1 MNVPDT
7 AAMSVALLSDKPT
20 RNEHL
25 RAALDALG
33 ATVAYESIADTFDRG
48 ALERSGASVVIVN
61 LDDGD
66 NSEFD
71 AVYDLLDDDR
81 YRVLINDG
89 GVSSA
94 LSGWDQARWM
104 RHLGAKIFGNADIHP
119 PRPPHAEAVP
129 ESSHAGI
136 PDAAREAVAVSQP
149 EPVAAMPAADRVA
162 ANDLSIDMP
171 AAPDVPSLEA
181 RADASDLRD
190 FDFDLA
196 PVPAA
201 PSAGAQ
207 APDTL
212 ALADDFDF
220 DLPLAPASPGNAP
233 HAPEAETLADDFD
246 FEMPPVPVAPAFDAA
261 AGHAAAGADES
272 IIELTGLETEEVSEL
287 ADWTLADDDLVAA
300 PPPPAPSAFEDAA
313 QAQAASEPAELPLG
327 DFDLDLDFD
336 APPPPVQLESP
347 GDVLHSSGDSS
358 EWSID
363 ELLNDVL
370 APPPVHADDEVV
382 VDKVSAAEYLAPES
396 EGTAPPPVPSDGG
409 FTLELVPLE
418 DVVAPVAIEKASHE
432 NWLDP
437 DAAANAKIRRIW
449 VLGAS
454 IGGPEAVRVFLGQLP
469 AGYPA
474 LFLLAQHLGDEFV
487 ETMTRQLARSIALT
501 VRTPAHGDRASHG
514 EVFVVPNG
522 KRLLVE
528 PNGVVVLQDIAEQ
541 PAYRPSI
548 DRVLEDVAERFGAN
562 AGAVVFSGMSDDA
575 AEGCK
580 AIAARGGSVYVQS
593 PDSCVVSTMI
603 DGVLETGVVQFQ
615 GTPEELARKLNEER
629 A

>member
-1 MNVPDT
+1 
-7 AAMSVALLSDKPT
+7 MSVALLSDKPT

-25 RAALDALG
+25 RAALGALG
-33 ATVAYESIADTFDRG
+33 ATVAYESVADTFDRD
-48 ALERSGASVVIVN
+48 ALERSGARVVIVN

-129 ESSHAGI
+129 ETAPETALADI
-136 PDAAREAVAVSQP
+136 PDAALEADAAPEADVVREAEAAAVAS
-149 EPVAAMPAADRVA
+149 ETDDLGAD
-162 ANDLSIDMP
+162 DFTIDMP
-171 AAPDVPSLEA
+171 APPAFDVHAHDDAVPEA
-181 RADASDLRD
+181 RAPESAALDD
-190 FDFDLA
+190 FDFELP

-201 PSAGAQ
+201 PVVGSG
-207 APDTL
+207 
-212 ALADDFDF
+212 
-220 DLPLAPASPGNAP
+220 
-233 HAPEAETLADDFD
+233 APEIAEPADDFD
-246 FEMPPVPVAPAFDAA
+246 FEMPAVPVAPAFDVAA
-261 AGHAAAGADES
+261 SGDADIDVDAVELVGA
-272 IIELTGLETEEVSEL
+272 ETTDAFEL
-287 ADWTLADDDLVAA
+287 ADWTAADDDLIAA
-300 PPPPAPSAFEDAA
+300 PPPPAPSVFDEAA
-313 QAQAASEPAELPLG
+313 NTQASVEPVELPLG
-327 DFDLDLDFD
+327 DFDLDLDLD
-336 APPPPVQLESP
+336 APPPPVQLEAP
-347 GDVLHSSGDSS
+347 GDVLHSAGDSNQ
-358 EWSID
+358 WSID
-363 ELLNDVL
+363 ELLDDVL
-370 APPPVHADDEVV
+370 APPPVHADDEVI
-382 VDKVSAAEYLAPES
+382 VDKVSAAEYLAPDS
-396 EGTAPPPVPSDGG
+396 EGAAAPPATSGA

-418 DVVAPVAIEKASHE
+418 EVVAPVAIEKASHE

-437 DAAANAKIRRIW
+437 SAAANAKIRRVW

-454 IGGPEAVRVFLGQLP
+454 IGGPEAVRIFLSQLP

-514 EVFVVPNG
+514 EVFVVPND

-528 PNGVVVLQDIAEQ
+528 PNGVVVLQDVAGQ
-541 PAYRPSI
+541 SAYRPSI
-548 DRVLEDVAERFGAN
+548 DRVLEDVAERFGAS
-562 AGAVVFSGMSDDA
+562 AGAIVFSGMSDDA
-575 AEGCK
+575 VEGCK
-580 AIAARGGSVYVQS
+580 AIAARGGNVYVQS

-603 DGVLETGVVQFQ
+603 DGVLDTGVVQFQ
-615 GTPEELARKLNEER
+615 GTPEELAGKLNEER
-629 A
+629 G

>member
-1 MNVPDT
+1 MNVPDA

-33 ATVAYESIADTFDRG
+33 AAVAYESVADTFDRG
-48 ALERSGASVVIVN
+48 ALERSGARVVIVN

-104 RHLGAKIFGNADIHP
+104 RHLGAKIFGNADVHP
-119 PRPPHAEAVP
+119 PRPAHAEAVP
-129 ESSHAGI
+129 EAALADI
-136 PDAAREAVAVSQP
+136 PDVAREPDISHEA
-149 EPVAAMPAADRVA
+149 EPAAATTESD
-162 ANDLSIDMP
+162 DLGADDFIIDMP
-171 AAPDVPSLEA
+171 APPAFDAPAHNAPASQAPSLEP
-181 RADASDLRD
+181 DALDD
-190 FDFDLA
+190 FDFDL
-196 PVPAA
+196 PPIPAA
-201 PSAGAQ
+201 PVIGSSA
-207 APDTL
+207 PETM

-220 DLPLAPASPGNAP
+220 DIPAAPA
-233 HAPEAETLADDFD
+233 
-246 FEMPPVPVAPAFDAA
+246 APAFDAA
-261 AGHAAAGADES
+261 ASDVADIHVDAVELAG
-272 IIELTGLETEEVSEL
+272 TETTDAFEL
-287 ADWTLADDDLVAA
+287 ADWTLADDDLIAA
-300 PPPPAPSAFEDAA
+300 PPPPAPSVFDDAA
-313 QAQAASEPAELPLG
+313 SAQAPVEAVELPLG
-327 DFDLDLDFD
+327 DFDLDLDLD
-336 APPPPVQLESP
+336 APAPPVQLEAP
-347 GDVLHSSGDSS
+347 GDVLHSAGESS

-363 ELLNDVL
+363 ELLDGVL
-370 APPPVHADDEVV
+370 APPTVRADDEVV
-382 VDKVSAAEYLAPES
+382 VDKVSAAEYLAPEA
-396 EGTAPPPVPSDGG
+396 ENAAPPPSPNSA

-418 DVVAPVAIEKASHE
+418 EAVAPVAIEKASHE

-437 DAAANAKIRRIW
+437 GAAANAKIRRVW

-454 IGGPEAVRVFLGQLP
+454 IGGPEAVRVFLSQLP

-487 ETMTRQLARSIALT
+487 DTMTRQLARSIALT

-514 EVFVVPNG
+514 EVFVVPND

-528 PNGVVVLQDIAEQ
+528 PNGVVVLQDVAEQ
-541 PAYRPSI
+541 SAYRPSI
-548 DRVLEDVAERFGAN
+548 DRVLEDVAARFGAS
-562 AGAVVFSGMSDDA
+562 AGAIVFSGMSDDA
-575 AEGCK
+575 ADGAK
-580 AIAARGGSVYVQS
+580 AIAARGGNVYVQS
-593 PDSCVVSTMI
+593 PDSCMVSTMI

-629 A
+629 T

>member
-1 MNVPDT
+1 MNVPDAT
-7 AAMSVALLSDKPT
+7 MSVALLSDKPT

-33 ATVAYESIADTFDRG
+33 ATVAYESVADTFDRD
-48 ALERSGASVVIVN
+48 ALERSGARVVIVN

-104 RHLGAKIFGNADIHP
+104 RHLGAKIFGNAEIHP
-119 PRPPHAEAVP
+119 PRPANAQ
-129 ESSHAGI
+129 AI
-136 PDAAREAVAVSQP
+136 PDAAPVDVP
-149 EPVAAMPAADRVA
+149 EVAADAGIARDAEAAPAAADALDVA
-162 ANDLSIDMP
+162 ADEFTIDMP
-171 AAPDVPSLEA
+171 PAQAARGLEMPA
-181 RADASDLRD
+181 PAAQD
-190 FDFDLA
+190 FDFDIPPL
-196 PVPAA
+196 PAA
-201 PSAGAQ
+201 PVVEAQVPSSA
-207 APDTL
+207 D
-212 ALADDFDF
+212 
-220 DLPLAPASPGNAP
+220 PAG
-233 HAPEAETLADDFD
+233 DFD
-246 FEMPPVPVAPAFDAA
+246 FELPPVEIAPAFEAPDE
-261 AGHAAAGADES
+261 AGSDLPVGDTV
-272 IIELTGLETEEVSEL
+272 IELAGSED
-287 ADWTLADDDLVAA
+287 ADAFADSDWTLADDDLLAA
-300 PPPPAPSAFEDAA
+300 PPPPAPSAFDDAA
-313 QAQAASEPAELPLG
+313 QTQAVAEPVELPLG
-327 DFDLDLDFD
+327 DFDLDLDLD
-336 APPPPVQLESP
+336 APTPPVQLEAP
-347 GDVLHSSGDSS
+347 GDVLHSSGDSG

-363 ELLNDVL
+363 ALLDDVL

-382 VDKVSAAEYLAPES
+382 VDKVSAAEYLAPET
-396 EGTAPPPVPSDGG
+396 EGVAPPPVPSDA
-409 FTLELVPLE
+409 FMLELVPLE

-437 DAAANAKIRRIW
+437 DSAANAKIRRVW

-454 IGGPEAVRVFLGQLP
+454 IGGPEAVRIFLSQLP

-487 ETMTRQLARSIALT
+487 ETMTRQLSRSIALT

-514 EVFVVPNG
+514 EVFVVPND

-528 PNGVVVLQDIAEQ
+528 ANGVVVLQDLTEQ

-548 DRVLEDVAERFGAN
+548 DRVLEDVAERFGAG
-562 AGAVVFSGMSDDA
+562 AGAIVFSGMSDDA
-575 AEGCK
+575 ADGSK
-580 AIAARGGSVYVQS
+580 AIAARGGKVYVQS
-593 PDSCVVSTMI
+593 PESCVVSTMI

-615 GTPEELARKLNEER
+615 GAPEELARKLNEER
-629 A
+629 G

>member
-1 MNVPDT
+1 MNVPDA

-33 ATVAYESIADTFDRG
+33 AAVAYESVADTFDRG
-48 ALERSGASVVIVN
+48 ALERSGARVVIVN

-104 RHLGAKIFGNADIHP
+104 RHLGAKIFGNADVHP
-119 PRPPHAEAVP
+119 PRPAHAEAVP
-129 ESSHAGI
+129 EAALADI
-136 PDAAREAVAVSQP
+136 PDVAREPDISHEA
-149 EPVAAMPAADRVA
+149 EPAAATTESDDFGA
-162 ANDLSIDMP
+162 DDFIIDMP
-171 AAPDVPSLEA
+171 APPAFDAPAHNAPASQAPSLEP
-181 RADASDLRD
+181 DAL
-190 FDFDLA
+190 
-196 PVPAA
+196 
-201 PSAGAQ
+201 
-207 APDTL
+207 
-212 ALADDFDF
+212 DDFDF
-220 DLPLAPASPGNAP
+220 DIPAAPA
-233 HAPEAETLADDFD
+233 
-246 FEMPPVPVAPAFDAA
+246 APAFDAA
-261 AGHAAAGADES
+261 ASDVADIPVDAVELAG
-272 IIELTGLETEEVSEL
+272 TETTDAFEL
-287 ADWTLADDDLVAA
+287 ADWTLADDDLIAA
-300 PPPPAPSAFEDAA
+300 PPPPAPSVFDDAA
-313 QAQAASEPAELPLG
+313 SVQAPVEAVELPLG
-327 DFDLDLDFD
+327 DFDLDLDLD
-336 APPPPVQLESP
+336 APAPPVQLEAP
-347 GDVLHSSGDSS
+347 GDVLHSAGESS

-363 ELLNDVL
+363 ELLDGVL
-370 APPPVHADDEVV
+370 APPPVRADDEVV
-382 VDKVSAAEYLAPES
+382 VDKVSAAEYLAPEA
-396 EGTAPPPVPSDGG
+396 ENAAPPPTPNSA

-418 DVVAPVAIEKASHE
+418 EAVAPVAIEKASHE

-437 DAAANAKIRRIW
+437 GAAANAKIRRVW

-454 IGGPEAVRVFLGQLP
+454 IGGPEAVRVFLSQLP

-514 EVFVVPNG
+514 EVFVVPND

-528 PNGVVVLQDIAEQ
+528 PNGVVVLQDVAE
-541 PAYRPSI
+541 PSEYRPSI
-548 DRVLEDVAERFGAN
+548 DRVLEDVAGRFGAS
-562 AGAVVFSGMSDDA
+562 AGAIVFSGMSDDA
-575 AEGCK
+575 VEGCK
-580 AIAARGGSVYVQS
+580 AIAERGGNVYVQS